1 MHPCIL
7 QIVHRHV
14 QTQNSNLQ
22 AVNPKKKEGG
32 GGGGGGGDGGVL
44 VTSKKGC
51 KM

>member
-22 AVNPKKKEGG
+22 AVNSKKKEGG
-32 GGGGGGGDGGVL
+32 GGGGGSDGGVL